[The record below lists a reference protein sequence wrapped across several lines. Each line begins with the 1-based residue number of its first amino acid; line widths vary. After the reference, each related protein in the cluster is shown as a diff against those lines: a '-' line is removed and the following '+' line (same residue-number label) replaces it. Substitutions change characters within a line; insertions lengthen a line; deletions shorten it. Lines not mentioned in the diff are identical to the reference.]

1 MKILNINSYYYS
13 STVYRNLQ
21 YTLIKK
27 KLNSLTYVP
36 LARDYIPRNE
46 CQYVRED
53 NVIMSKCYNE
63 VDRYL
68 FYIKHGKILKNI
80 KEVLGNKNFDL
91 LHAHS
96 LFSNGYI
103 AYKLKQ
109 KYNIPYVVAVRS
121 TDINLFFHKVFY
133 LRKTG
138 INILKGAYKII
149 FLSEPYKKN
158 TIEKY
163 VPGKYKKEIEG
174 KSIVIPNGINKFW
187 LENKYKERSNPKKNR
202 IRLVY
207 AGQISSN
214 KNIETTIKA
223 CELFISQGYEI
234 NFKVIG
240 KIMHGRYNDLIKKH
254 SFIQYITYCPKEELI
269 NHYRNSDI
277 FIMPSKHET
286 FGLVYPEAMSQGLPV
301 IYTRG
306 QGFDGHF
313 EEGEIGYPVQ
323 YDSPDEIVQRIE
335 DILNNY
341 QTISKNCIKKV
352 DKFDWDKIVNEYIAI
367 YKTYIK

>member
-1 MKILNINSYYYS
+1 MRILHICSYYLGSKLYQNMFNSLEKNNINEDIYIFIDNQHEKEVSYP
-13 STVYRNLQ
+13 
-21 YTLIKK
+21 K
-27 KLNSLTYVP
+27 
-36 LARDYIPRNE
+36 
-46 CQYVRED
+46 
-53 NVIMSKCYNE
+53 NVCISKCYNE
-63 VDRYL
+63 NNRYIFHL
-68 FYIKHGKILKNI
+68 KHYKVLKNI
-80 KEVLGNKNFDL
+80 QDKLDIRNYSI

-174 KSIVIPNGINKFW
+174 KYIVIPNGINKFW

>member
-1 MKILNINSYYYS
+1 MKILHLNSYY
-13 STVYRNLQ
+13 STNSFYKNLYDSQ
-21 YTLIKK
+21 INNGLDI
-27 KLNSLTYVP
+27 NVYVP
-36 LARDYIPRNE
+36 VSIAFDISKI
-46 CQYVRED
+46 QFD
-53 NVIMSKCYNE
+53 NFTSISVNHGKY
-63 VDRYL
+63 DRFI
-68 FYIKHGKILKNI
+68 FYIKHNKIYMDI
-80 KEVLGNKNFDL
+80 INKYKINEFSFM
-91 LHAHS
+91 HAHS

-254 SFIQYITYCPKEELI
+254 SFIQYITYCSKEELI